1 MLITV
6 AVMLVT
12 FSMPAFAIT
21 EAEVQAAVDNSSKEA
36 VSGNVFV
43 WFLCAIA
50 FLKVSQKIDS
60 FMSGLGINVGN
71 TGGSMLAE
79 AMIAT
84 RGLGITKGGFSG
96 KGFASGAT
104 GATTAGASFFAG
116 GLAGAVGRNFT
127 RGAVSSV
134 TNGGGTGG
142 IGGMMFANS
151 LSKNGGFAHNVIG
164 AVAKGSISQVGSI
177 TGETASQSL
186 TSYMNISENENMP
199 AFSNVEIGGG
209 RITGT
214 ETSVASP
221 EGISFAMYNADQ
233 YTEPSKGDFSTE
245 TAVDGSKWYKQ
256 YAMDHVEKTPY
267 MGDDGKI
274 LYNENLV
281 RKLPDTPRRKDRI

>member
-1 MLITV
+1 MLILM

-21 EAEVQAAVDNSSKEA
+21 EAEVQAAVDSSSKEA

-84 RGLGITKGGFSG
+84 RGLGIAKGGFTG
-96 KGFASGAT
+96 KGSSGGAASAAAT
-104 GATTAGASFFAG
+104 GASFMAG

-127 RGAVSSV
+127 KSGMNSATGV
-134 TNGGGTGG
+134 GGG
-142 IGGMMFANS
+142 IGGMMFNNS
-151 LSKNGGFAHNVIG
+151 LSKNGSFANNVIG
-164 AVAKGSISQVGSI
+164 AVAKGSMSQVGSI
-177 TGETASQSL
+177 TGDTAATSL
-186 TSYMNISENENMP
+186 ASYMNLSESENAP
-199 AFSNVEIGGG
+199 SFSNVEIGGG
-209 RITGT
+209 RIMGT

-233 YTEPSKGDFSTE
+233 YTEPTMGDFSTE
-245 TAVDGSKWYKQ
+245 TSVDGSKWYKQ
-256 YAMDHVEKTPY
+256 YAMDHVERSPY

-281 RKLPDTPRRKDRI
+281 QKLPDTPRRKDRI